1 MAKLLYKL
9 PNGQYIRKELSKP
22 TKYTQNKRTGRMTG
36 RKVVPKGQGD
46 GTRVNRIKQ
55 DFVLV
60 KKSKDKRGH
69 IRTVRKN
76 YEDGQ
81 IFGRSS

>member
-9 PNGQYIRKELSKP
+9 PNGQYIRKESSKP
-22 TKYTQNKRTGRMTG
+22 TKYIQGKDGRMIG

-46 GTRVNRIKQ
+46 GTKVNRIKQ